1 MAWQWARDGRAG
13 TSKSPRAVPVPRRA
27 HPRCTHTTMC
37 APRVPPKSSRSA
49 NIPLTAAKDL
59 CACLHAS
66 PTRMHLHAPACT
78 CMHLHA
84 PACTCIPGH
93 ACIPGHVYRGGKRVS
108 ARCTPSCSAGHAT
121 PPCVCVCTAL
131 VCMCTP
137 CTSTCICTYMHIM
150 YQPKHH
156 QRRSSPCRSYSHGA
170 PCQPPRQG
178 ASGWPR

>member
-1 MAWQWARDGRAG
+1 MEGRERARVHVPSLSRVALTRAARTQPCVRHG
-13 TSKSPRAVPVPRRA
+13 CRRKAHDRLTFHSQRPRISVPACMPR
-27 HPRCTHTTMC
+27 P
-37 APRVPPKSSRSA
+37 
-49 NIPLTAAKDL
+49 
-59 CACLHAS
+59 
-66 PTRMHLHAPACT
+66 PACT

-170 PCQPPRQG
+170 PCPPPRQG